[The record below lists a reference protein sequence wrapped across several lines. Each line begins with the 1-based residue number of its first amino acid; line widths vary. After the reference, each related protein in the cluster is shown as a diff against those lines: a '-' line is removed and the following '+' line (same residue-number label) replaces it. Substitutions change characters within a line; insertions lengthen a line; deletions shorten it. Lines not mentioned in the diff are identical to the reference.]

1 MSKMNLSVGI
11 KNLKVGTTILDIQV
25 PETLR
30 NRKKVGISW
39 FDDALGGE
47 GFVPSSVMMLTG
59 TPGAGKTTML
69 LQLADAITKAG
80 HVCLYN
86 TGEESLYQVKM
97 VTERLGLRNGFFVGQ
112 DVLVTDL
119 LAHADELRKQNP
131 GKQVFILQDSLQTL
145 DDGKYGG
152 ATNSMTTVRCVE
164 ALTDWAKETHGIVVF
179 IGQVT
184 KGGDFAGKQTIL
196 HAIDVR
202 GRIFIDDQKKSETY
216 GERIFEVSKNR
227 FGCSGRAYVLGMS
240 KTGLY
245 EKGSLSEEL
254 GEGGDG
260 GRGPP
265 LPPVYVF
272 G

>member
-11 KNLKVGTTILDIQV
+11 QGLKKGTNILDIEV
-25 PETLR
+25 PMVLR

-47 GFVPSSVMMLTG
+47 GFVPSQVMMLTG
-59 TPGAGKTTML
+59 TPGAGKTTLL

-97 VTERLGLRNGFFVGQ
+97 VAERLGLTAGFVVGQ
-112 DVLVTDL
+112 DTDVTEL
-119 LAHADELRKQNP
+119 LAHADSLRKVNP

-145 DDGKYGG
+145 DDGKWKDG
-152 ATNSMTTVRCVE
+152 TNSMTAVRATE
-164 ALTDWAKETHGIVVF
+164 MLTDWAKANYGVVIF

-184 KGGDFAGKQTIL
+184 KSGEFAGKQTIL
-196 HAIDVR
+196 HAVDVR
-202 GRIFIDDQKKSETY
+202 GQLYIDQEKRSETY
-216 GERIFEVSKNR
+216 GERIFEVTKNR
-227 FGCSGRAYVLGMS
+227 FGTAGRAYILGLG

-245 EKGSLSEEL
+245 EKGT
-254 GEGGDG
+254 
-260 GRGPP
+260 
-265 LPPVYVF
+265 F
-272 G
+272 QMAC